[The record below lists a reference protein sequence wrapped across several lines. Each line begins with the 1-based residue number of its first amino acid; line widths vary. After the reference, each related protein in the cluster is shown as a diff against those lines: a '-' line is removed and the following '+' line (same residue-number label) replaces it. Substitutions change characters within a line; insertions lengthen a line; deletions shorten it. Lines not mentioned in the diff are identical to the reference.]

1 MNVLVVDD
9 EELARKRLRRMLEPY
24 EKKGRLSIVAEAED
38 GFAALGLL
46 EKHKVDLLF
55 LDIKMPELDG
65 FGVIERIHP
74 EKRPRIVFTTAFNDY
89 AIQAFDASAVDY
101 LLKPIGEDRLE
112 AAIKKAE
119 ASMTVAEPQS
129 INDERIGKLLDWID
143 KTSLGPEE
151 PVEKRDEPIKYLS
164 VPYRDRIL
172 IIPTDRLVSIE
183 ISEGITR
190 VYVVEE
196 HQEGP
201 KPKIRQHIV
210 AYTLEQLEGHLDS
223 EEFLRIHR
231 STIVQVSHILEM
243 IPWFSGRYK
252 LVMTGGHEVISSRE
266 RSKVLKEKL
275 VI

>member
-1 MNVLVVDD
+1 MNVLIVDD
-9 EELARKRLRRMLEPY
+9 EELARKRLRRILSSY
-24 EKKGRLSIVAEAED
+24 EESGRLKILAEASD
-38 GFAALGLL
+38 GYEAIDLL
-46 EKHKVDLLF
+46 EKHNVDLMF

-74 EKRPRIVFTTAFNDY
+74 DRRPRIVFTTAFDDY

-101 LLKPIGEDRLE
+101 LLKPVGEERLE
-112 AAIKKAE
+112 AAISKAE
-119 ASMTVAEPQS
+119 ASMATPEPQS

-143 KTSLGPEE
+143 KNAGVPEE
-151 PVEKRDEPIKYLS
+151 PVEKKSESIKYLS

-172 IIPTDRLVSIE
+172 IIPTGRLVSIE

-190 VYVVEE
+190 VFVVEDQ
-196 HQEGP
+196 HDGP

-210 AYTLEQLEGHLDS
+210 GYTLEQLESHLDG

-231 STIVQVSHILEM
+231 STIVQISHILEM